1 MKTLLLVAM
10 IAGGAGASF
19 GAVPNLDD
27 PFDVL
32 YGNGYTFDTPSNGW
46 QSSSAAAMVTNSGAY
61 SAPKAASLSGTV
73 TLTNTLNTS
82 PNLRIW
88 TDLEIKPYIGEQ
100 NPTLETNLTSF
111 YSYFTT
117 NGYLSVAT
125 PAGFVVCSNDI
136 QGTAVPPATNANSYV
151 RLSVFQDYTSA
162 TQAVLLNGQLILQ
175 DAAFVAGA
183 PNYSQLLI
191 QNLDSNSC
199 VDDVAVRTNLPSG
212 LGSRAL
218 EIQNYGY
225 AARTQYVGGAG
236 YPLFGTITSAVATAR
251 SRDTIN
257 VASGSY
263 AEDVVVARSVSF
275 TGGAFTNSGS
285 LTLRAGT
292 GVVFQAAMK
301 WGNVLVD
308 SNSLATFNQIV
319 VCSNLTVRAGSTA
332 IVASVV
338 CSNLT
343 IETNAFLSCLSNGT
357 VTCSTLLNC
366 TGVVA
371 VASGATVT
379 VSTALALPPPA
390 HLDFSQGNFVLSPL
404 SVNMTGT
411 FSLSNNWGQGNTVS
425 VPAGASCIFNQVLT
439 NPPLTSLYLYAGG
452 TSIFQT
458 VICTNLTGED
468 GVRPTFLGVVTC
480 VSNGTLG
487 QTVVATFSNAVTCGK
502 SMTVG
507 TNSSATFTSSLGCSN
522 LIVRSGAT
530 VTVASVTCSNV
541 TVETNGRLNCLGAFS
556 CSGVA
561 YFDQGSVGSFSG
573 SVSCPGTLTV
583 ATSGGVTLSQGAT
596 VGTLNATGTVTV
608 AGQTLNVTTLSV
620 PGSIQV
626 LAGAT
631 ANVSSSLGLPPS
643 GHMDFTSANFGFTP
657 WAVAMTGTFSLSN
670 NWGQGS
676 AVTVSPYAN
685 CTFTQALTNPPLS
698 TVEVGTNA
706 TATFNQLVGCS
717 NLTIRSGATVV
728 MSSLT
733 CSNLVVEPGA
743 HFTCSGL
750 LQCSESC
757 AFGQS
762 AIVVL
767 SGSVSCPGTFSVATG
782 ATVSLGGTTALGV
795 LNAAG
800 IVTVGAGQT
809 LTATTAAVSGSG
821 AIQLGGSGTLTL
833 SSSLSV
839 TGSGLVT
846 ATGGSLNVPAS
857 NVDMSGIFSISN
869 TWGTAVTLSLPYAEG
884 FEPYAN
890 NTLAMHL
897 GFRGW
902 YASDGTVKVENSVKH
917 TGNNAVVVPD
927 DTILSNSINS
937 AAMTKIWTDFYI
949 QPTLGLEPE
958 SPATNSSSFLAYAN
972 TNGYLVVAVAGG
984 GWVVCSNRID
994 GSLATAIPGN
1004 AFTRITVCQE
1014 LVHHTFAVF
1023 VAGDLVAQ
1031 GLIVPANVSSYTAFA
1046 LNNIFGSAYLDDLTM
1061 ASGVPAGMTSDR
1073 NHNGVPDA
1081 VEINNSELSALP
1093 LPGTVY
1099 LFR

>member
-1 MKTLLLVAM
+1 
-10 IAGGAGASF
+10 
-19 GAVPNLDD
+19 
-27 PFDVL
+27 
-32 YGNGYTFDTPSNGW
+32 
-46 QSSSAAAMVTNSGAY
+46 
-61 SAPKAASLSGTV
+61 
-73 TLTNTLNTS
+73 
-82 PNLRIW
+82 
-88 TDLEIKPYIGEQ
+88 
-100 NPTLETNLTSF
+100 
-111 YSYFTT
+111 
-117 NGYLSVAT
+117 
-125 PAGFVVCSNDI
+125 
-136 QGTAVPPATNANSYV
+136 
-151 RLSVFQDYTSA
+151 
-162 TQAVLLNGQLILQ
+162 
-175 DAAFVAGA
+175 
-183 PNYSQLLI
+183 
-191 QNLDSNSC
+191 
-199 VDDVAVRTNLPSG
+199 
-212 LGSRAL
+212 
-218 EIQNYGY
+218 
-225 AARTQYVGGAG
+225 
-236 YPLFGTITSAVATAR
+236 
-251 SRDTIN
+251 
-257 VASGSY
+257 
-263 AEDVVVARSVSF
+263 
-275 TGGAFTNSGS
+275 
-285 LTLRAGT
+285 
-292 GVVFQAAMK
+292 
-301 WGNVLVD
+301 
-308 SNSLATFNQIV
+308 
-319 VCSNLTVRAGSTA
+319 
-332 IVASVV
+332 
-338 CSNLT
+338 
-343 IETNAFLSCLSNGT
+343 
-357 VTCSTLLNC
+357 
-366 TGVVA
+366 
-371 VASGATVT
+371 
-379 VSTALALPPPA
+379 
-390 HLDFSQGNFVLSPL
+390 
-404 SVNMTGT
+404 
-411 FSLSNNWGQGNTVS
+411 
-425 VPAGASCIFNQVLT
+425 
-439 NPPLTSLYLYAGG
+439 
-452 TSIFQT
+452 
-458 VICTNLTGED
+458 
-468 GVRPTFLGVVTC
+468 
-480 VSNGTLG
+480 
-487 QTVVATFSNAVTCGK
+487 
-502 SMTVG
+502 
-507 TNSSATFTSSLGCSN
+507 
-522 LIVRSGAT
+522 
-530 VTVASVTCSNV
+530 
-541 TVETNGRLNCLGAFS
+541 
-556 CSGVA
+556 
-561 YFDQGSVGSFSG
+561 
-573 SVSCPGTLTV
+573 
-583 ATSGGVTLSQGAT
+583 
-596 VGTLNATGTVTV
+596 
-608 AGQTLNVTTLSV
+608 
-620 PGSIQV
+620 
-626 LAGAT
+626 
-631 ANVSSSLGLPPS
+631 
-643 GHMDFTSANFGFTP
+643 
-657 WAVAMTGTFSLSN
+657 MTGTFSLSN

-1031 GLIVPANVSSYTAFA
+1031 GLIAPANVSSYTAFA